1 MEFSVGQVLLCEKLE
16 HKGKAWRRNG
26 KCSVSYKRKETEL
39 VILCLT
45 VSLGMW
51 GYEGSHPCTLSL
63 SHQRASSPC
72 LSPYGPLSLLSG
84 SCINRMIETLLLKK
98 SIQKRKAAVALEAPW
113 GEKWGRKAKLEHFA
127 CSFSHIPYMKLH
139 KTYGSNWALHGTQ
152 FCSSIF
158 SPHPH
163 AHSHYRGDAHTP
175 AALPTQ
181 LLFYCTSVF
190 VLLYRTILRITAIK
204 PNTHS
209 C

>member
-1 MEFSVGQVLLCEKLE
+1 MGIILGCKIVLKTNIMIISWIVIQPEKSHAIFGRLHSLTTQNWKVWAKHMEFSVGQVLLCEKLE

-63 SHQRASSPC
+63 SHQCASSPC

-98 SIQKRKAAVALEAPW
+98 RHSKKK
-113 GEKWGRKAKLEHFA
+113 G
-127 CSFSHIPYMKLH
+127 
-139 KTYGSNWALHGTQ
+139 
-152 FCSSIF
+152 CSST
-158 SPHPH
+158 
-163 AHSHYRGDAHTP
+163 RGTMRRKMR
-175 AALPTQ
+175 Q
-181 LLFYCTSVF
+181 KS
-190 VLLYRTILRITAIK
+190 
-204 PNTHS
+204 
-209 C
+209 